1 MKLIARGEVYDYP
14 PYAECDLDALIV
26 NVALPNLLADGVVAV
41 AHLLG
46 VPLSHAEAMRA
57 IQLPA
62 AAGLSGAGSP
72 GAGER
77 CITTAP
83 GTPNETRN
91 Q

>member
-1 MKLIARGEVYDYP
+1 MTFIARGEVYDVP

-46 VPLSHAEAMRA
+46 IPFSHAEAMRA
-57 IQLPA
+57 LQLPA

-72 GAGER
+72 VPVSGASPLLP
-77 CITTAP
+77 AP
-83 GTPNETRN
+83 QNETRN
-91 Q
+91 